1 MRFTAKHEEWTG
13 YLTREEF
20 SIYEQQVEGR
30 ERCRKWMKKYEANL
44 WKLERKAR
52 DRMAEVE
59 RAMKEAA
66 E

>member
-20 SIYEQQVEGR
+20 ALYESWIEGR
-30 ERCRKWMKKYEANL
+30 ERYRKWTRTCEANL

-59 RAMKEAA
+59 RSMKEAA